1 MLYTGNAQFSTVNGL
16 NLWKSILNAFLNAH
30 INIPLLSILFHRG
43 VNKGELICGINAH
56 FSCDL
61 SERSITR
68 TRLYCQPLGYNIWV

>member
-1 MLYTGNAQFSTVNGL
+1 MLYTGNAQFSTDKGII
-16 NLWKSILNAFLNAH
+16 LWKSILNAFLNAH

-43 VNKGELICGINAH
+43 VNKGVLICGINVH
-56 FSCDL
+56 FPCDL